1 MNSEEVIALAEQG
14 ILTIL
19 LVAGPLLAIALG
31 IGLIVSI
38 LQATTQIQ
46 EQTLAFIPKIVAVLL
61 GIVVLAPWMY
71 QSYGPICHR
80 NFCKLNEICRLII
93 WKLSL
98 IPYRF
103 FCLYLFASFP
113 LL

>member
-19 LVAGPLLAIALG
+19 LVAGPLLVIALG

-46 EQTLAFIPKIVAVLL
+46 EQTF
-61 GIVVLAPWMY
+61 
-71 QSYGPICHR
+71 
-80 NFCKLNEICRLII
+80 
-93 WKLSL
+93 
-98 IPYRF
+98 
-103 FCLYLFASFP
+103 SFYS
-113 LL
+113 